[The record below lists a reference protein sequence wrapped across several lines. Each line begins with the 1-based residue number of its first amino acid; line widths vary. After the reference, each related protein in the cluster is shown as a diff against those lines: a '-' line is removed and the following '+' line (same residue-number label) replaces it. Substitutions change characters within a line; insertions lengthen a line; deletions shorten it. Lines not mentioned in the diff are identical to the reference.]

1 MEIVIEFVV
10 DDIYKSSE
18 FYTKYLGFEI
28 ELTEYNP
35 VSWMQ
40 LKNGNTILMLVTY
53 DYAKKDIDNFKE
65 YTQSTNL
72 YKFRYDSL
80 DEVKEIYD
88 RLKKDNK
95 NIFLDLRK
103 ADYRYEFGVY
113 DEDNNMIL
121 VTKATEEK

>member
-10 DDIYKSSE
+10 DDIYKASE
-18 FYTKYLGFEI
+18 FYTKYLGFEV

-80 DEVKEIYD
+80 DEVKEIYNK
-88 RLKKDNK
+88 LKNDKK
-95 NIFLDLRK
+95 SIFLDLRK
-103 ADYRYEFGVY
+103 TDYRYEFGVY

-121 VTKATEEK
+121 VTKATEE